1 MVSLITRLICIL
13 HLVFII
19 LTTIYYSLT
28 TNLTDQQVNRVTNT
42 RYYILTTIRY
52 SLIKEGKM
60 KIAVYPGSFD
70 PVTNG
75 HLNIIERTT
84 KIFDKLIVTVAID
97 SKKSTLFSAQER
109 TDMIKEATKDLENV
123 KVLSFSGLLTDFVR
137 KNKANI
143 IIRGMRA
150 ISDFEHESQL
160 ALMNKRLA
168 PEIETIFMVT
178 CSKYSYLNSSI
189 VKEIASLNGN
199 ISQLVP
205 EIVEKNLKTLFLNK
219 KA

>member
-1 MVSLITRLICIL
+1 
-13 HLVFII
+13 
-19 LTTIYYSLT
+19 
-28 TNLTDQQVNRVTNT
+28 
-42 RYYILTTIRY
+42 
-52 SLIKEGKM
+52 M

-70 PVTNG
+70 PITNG
-75 HLNIIERTT
+75 HLDIIERTI
-84 KIFDKLIVTVAID
+84 KIVDQLIVAVAVD

-109 TDMIKEATKDLENV
+109 TEMIKEATKDLENV
-123 KVLSFSGLLTDFVR
+123 KVLSFSGLLTDFVKINR
-137 KNKANI
+137 ANI

-189 VKEIASLNGN
+189 VKEIASLSGN

-205 EIVEKNLKTLFLNK
+205 EIVEKKLKILFFNK
-219 KA
+219 KGDKLV

>member
-1 MVSLITRLICIL
+1 
-13 HLVFII
+13 
-19 LTTIYYSLT
+19 
-28 TNLTDQQVNRVTNT
+28 
-42 RYYILTTIRY
+42 
-52 SLIKEGKM
+52 M

-70 PVTNG
+70 PITNG
-75 HLNIIERTT
+75 HLNIVERST
-84 KIFDKLIVTVAID
+84 KIFDKLIVAVAID

-109 TDMIKEATKDLENV
+109 TEMIKEATKKIEKVEV
-123 KVLSFSGLLTDFVR
+123 KSFSGLLTDFVR

-178 CSKYSYLNSSI
+178 CAKYSYLNSSI
-189 VKEIASLNGN
+189 VKEIASLDGK

-205 EIVEKNLKTLFLNK
+205 EIVEERLNTLFFNK

>member
-1 MVSLITRLICIL
+1 
-13 HLVFII
+13 
-19 LTTIYYSLT
+19 
-28 TNLTDQQVNRVTNT
+28 
-42 RYYILTTIRY
+42 
-52 SLIKEGKM
+52 M

-75 HLNIIERTT
+75 HLNIIKRTI
-84 KIFDKLIVTVAID
+84 KIVDKLIVAVAVD
-97 SKKSTLFSAQER
+97 SKKSTLFSARER
-109 TDMIKEATKDLENV
+109 TEMIKEATKDLE
-123 KVLSFSGLLTDFVR
+123 KIQVLSFSGLLTDFVR
-137 KNKANI
+137 KNRADI

-178 CSKYSYLNSSI
+178 CSTYSYLNSTI

-205 EIVEKNLKTLFLNK
+205 KIVEKKLNILFSNK
-219 KA
+219 KT

>member
-1 MVSLITRLICIL
+1 M
-13 HLVFII
+13 
-19 LTTIYYSLT
+19 
-28 TNLTDQQVNRVTNT
+28 N
-42 RYYILTTIRY
+42 
-52 SLIKEGKM
+52 
-60 KIAVYPGSFD
+60 IAVYPGSFD
-70 PVTNG
+70 PITNG
-75 HLNIIERTT
+75 HLDIVERTT
-84 KIFDKLIVTVAID
+84 KIVDKLIVAVAVD

-109 TDMIKEATKDLENV
+109 TEMIKETTKNIEKVEV
-123 KVLSFSGLLTDFVR
+123 KLFSGLLTDFVK
-137 KNKANI
+137 KNKASI
-143 IIRGMRA
+143 IVRGMRA

-178 CSKYSYLNSSI
+178 CYKYSYLNSSI

-205 EIVEKNLKTLFLNK
+205 EIVEKNLKTLFFNK

>member
-1 MVSLITRLICIL
+1 
-13 HLVFII
+13 
-19 LTTIYYSLT
+19 
-28 TNLTDQQVNRVTNT
+28 
-42 RYYILTTIRY
+42 
-52 SLIKEGKM
+52 M

-70 PVTNG
+70 PITNG
-75 HLNIIERTT
+75 HLNIVERTT
-84 KIFDKLIVTVAID
+84 KIFDKLIVAVAIN
-97 SKKSTLFSAQER
+97 SKKTTLFSAQER
-109 TDMIKEATKDLENV
+109 TEMIRESTKNIEKVEV
-123 KVLSFSGLLTDFVR
+123 KSFSELLTDFVR

-178 CSKYSYLNSSI
+178 CAKYSYLNSSI

-205 EIVEKNLKTLFLNK
+205 EIVEKKLNTLFFNK

>member
-1 MVSLITRLICIL
+1 
-13 HLVFII
+13 
-19 LTTIYYSLT
+19 
-28 TNLTDQQVNRVTNT
+28 
-42 RYYILTTIRY
+42 
-52 SLIKEGKM
+52 M

-75 HLNIIERTT
+75 HLNIIERTA
-84 KIFDKLIVTVAID
+84 KIVDKLIVAVAVD
-97 SKKSTLFSAQER
+97 SKKFTLFSAQER
-109 TDMIKEATKDLENV
+109 TDMIKDATENLE
-123 KVLSFSGLLTDFVR
+123 KVEVQSFSGLLTDFVR

-160 ALMNKRLA
+160 ALMNKSLA

-205 EIVEKNLKTLFLNK
+205 EMVENNLKKIFSSK
-219 KA
+219 KVE

>member
-1 MVSLITRLICIL
+1 
-13 HLVFII
+13 
-19 LTTIYYSLT
+19 
-28 TNLTDQQVNRVTNT
+28 
-42 RYYILTTIRY
+42 
-52 SLIKEGKM
+52 M

-70 PVTNG
+70 PITNG
-75 HLNIIERTT
+75 HLNIVERST
-84 KIFDKLIVTVAID
+84 KIFDKLIVAVAID

-109 TDMIKEATKDLENV
+109 TEMIREATKKIEKVEV
-123 KVLSFSGLLTDFVR
+123 KSFSGLLTDFVR

-178 CSKYSYLNSSI
+178 CAKYSYLNSSI
-189 VKEIASLNGN
+189 VKEIASLNGK

-205 EIVEKNLKTLFLNK
+205 EIVEKKLNTLFFNK

>member
-1 MVSLITRLICIL
+1 
-13 HLVFII
+13 
-19 LTTIYYSLT
+19 
-28 TNLTDQQVNRVTNT
+28 
-42 RYYILTTIRY
+42 
-52 SLIKEGKM
+52 M

-70 PVTNG
+70 PITNG
-75 HLNIIERTT
+75 HLNIIERT
-84 KIFDKLIVTVAID
+84 IRIVDKLIVAVAVD
-97 SKKSTLFSAQER
+97 SKKSTLFSTQER
-109 TDMIKEATKDLENV
+109 KDMIKVATKDIEKIEV
-123 KVLSFSGLLTDFVR
+123 QSFSGLLTDFVR
-137 KNKANI
+137 KNKADI

-178 CSKYSYLNSSI
+178 CSMYSYLNSSI

-205 EIVEKNLKTLFLNK
+205 EVVEKKLKTIFFNK
-219 KA
+219 KV

>member
-1 MVSLITRLICIL
+1 M
-13 HLVFII
+13 
-19 LTTIYYSLT
+19 
-28 TNLTDQQVNRVTNT
+28 N
-42 RYYILTTIRY
+42 
-52 SLIKEGKM
+52 
-60 KIAVYPGSFD
+60 IAVYPGSFD
-70 PVTNG
+70 PITNG
-75 HLNIIERTT
+75 HLDIIERTT
-84 KIFDKLIVTVAID
+84 KIVDKLIVAVAVD

-109 TDMIKEATKDLENV
+109 TEMIKETTKNIEKVEV
-123 KVLSFSGLLTDFVR
+123 KSFSGLLTDFVK
-137 KNKANI
+137 KNKASI
-143 IIRGMRA
+143 IVRGMRA

-178 CSKYSYLNSSI
+178 CYKYSYLNSSI

-205 EIVEKNLKTLFLNK
+205 EIVEKKLKTLFFNE

>member
-1 MVSLITRLICIL
+1 
-13 HLVFII
+13 
-19 LTTIYYSLT
+19 
-28 TNLTDQQVNRVTNT
+28 
-42 RYYILTTIRY
+42 
-52 SLIKEGKM
+52 M

-70 PVTNG
+70 PITNG
-75 HLNIIERTT
+75 HLNIIKRTI
-84 KIFDKLIVTVAID
+84 KIVDKLIVAVAVD
-97 SKKSTLFSAQER
+97 SKKSTLFSARER
-109 TDMIKEATKDLENV
+109 TEMIKEATKDLE
-123 KVLSFSGLLTDFVR
+123 KIQVLSFSGLLTDFVR
-137 KNKANI
+137 KNRADI

-178 CSKYSYLNSSI
+178 CSTYSYLNSSI

-205 EIVEKNLKTLFLNK
+205 KIVEEKLNILFSNK
-219 KA
+219 KT

>member
-1 MVSLITRLICIL
+1 
-13 HLVFII
+13 
-19 LTTIYYSLT
+19 
-28 TNLTDQQVNRVTNT
+28 
-42 RYYILTTIRY
+42 
-52 SLIKEGKM
+52 M

-75 HLNIIERTT
+75 HLNIIERTA
-84 KIFDKLIVTVAID
+84 KIVDKLIVAVAVD
-97 SKKSTLFSAQER
+97 SKKFTLFSAQER
-109 TDMIKEATKDLENV
+109 TDMIKDATENLE
-123 KVLSFSGLLTDFVR
+123 KVEVQSFSGLLTDFVR

-160 ALMNKRLA
+160 ALMNKSLA

-205 EIVEKNLKTLFLNK
+205 EMVENNLKKIFSSK
-219 KA
+219 KV

>member
-1 MVSLITRLICIL
+1 
-13 HLVFII
+13 
-19 LTTIYYSLT
+19 
-28 TNLTDQQVNRVTNT
+28 
-42 RYYILTTIRY
+42 
-52 SLIKEGKM
+52 M

-70 PVTNG
+70 PITNG
-75 HLNIIERTT
+75 HLNIIERT
-84 KIFDKLIVTVAID
+84 IRIVDKLIVVVAVD

-109 TDMIKEATKDLENV
+109 TDMIKVATKDIEKIEV
-123 KVLSFSGLLTDFVR
+123 QSFSGLLTDFVR
-137 KNKANI
+137 KNKADI

-178 CSKYSYLNSSI
+178 CSMYSYLNSSI

-205 EIVEKNLKTLFLNK
+205 EVVEKKLKTIFFNK
-219 KA
+219 KV

>member
-1 MVSLITRLICIL
+1 
-13 HLVFII
+13 
-19 LTTIYYSLT
+19 
-28 TNLTDQQVNRVTNT
+28 
-42 RYYILTTIRY
+42 
-52 SLIKEGKM
+52 M

-70 PVTNG
+70 PITNG
-75 HLNIIERTT
+75 HLNIIERT
-84 KIFDKLIVTVAID
+84 IRIVDKLIVAVAVD
-97 SKKSTLFSAQER
+97 SKKSTLFSTQER
-109 TDMIKEATKDLENV
+109 KDMIKVATKDIEKIEV
-123 KVLSFSGLLTDFVR
+123 RSFSGLLTDFVR
-137 KNKANI
+137 KNKADI

-178 CSKYSYLNSSI
+178 CSMYSYLNSSI

-205 EIVEKNLKTLFLNK
+205 EVVEKKLKTIFFNK
-219 KA
+219 KV

>member
-1 MVSLITRLICIL
+1 
-13 HLVFII
+13 
-19 LTTIYYSLT
+19 
-28 TNLTDQQVNRVTNT
+28 
-42 RYYILTTIRY
+42 
-52 SLIKEGKM
+52 M

-70 PVTNG
+70 PLTNG
-75 HLNIIERTT
+75 HLNIIERTA
-84 KIFDKLIVTVAID
+84 KIVDKLIVAVAVD
-97 SKKSTLFSAQER
+97 SKKITLFSAQER
-109 TDMIKEATKDLENV
+109 TDMIKDATKNLE
-123 KVLSFSGLLTDFVR
+123 KVEVQLFSGLLTDFVR

-160 ALMNKRLA
+160 ALMNKSLA

-205 EIVEKNLKTLFLNK
+205 EMVENNLKKIFSSK
-219 KA
+219 KVE